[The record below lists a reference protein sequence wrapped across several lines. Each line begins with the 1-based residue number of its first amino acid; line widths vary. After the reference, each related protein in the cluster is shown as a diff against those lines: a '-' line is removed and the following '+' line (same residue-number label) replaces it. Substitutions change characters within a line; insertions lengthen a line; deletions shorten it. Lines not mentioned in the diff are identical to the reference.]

1 MTYEEAIALIKSG
14 KPLSK
19 KTIWDITDL
28 GYALYYGKQGLERDP
43 YKGMELYK
51 YSAEH
56 GDAVAEYN
64 LGLAYDEGIGVEEID
79 WDKAAYWYERAAS
92 KGRTDAMVN
101 LAWLLYH
108 GLVEWENNNRDRKLD
123 KKQAVSW
130 YRKAAKKGDMLAI
143 AHLGDCY
150 FYGDGVRRN
159 RPLGFKLIQQA
170 AEAGESFAQYEL
182 SLRYLNGDFV
192 EQNYDKEF
200 YWLQKAATQGHASAQ
215 NNLGVCYSLGR
226 GTPIDHDKA
235 VVLYKRAARKKDE
248 MAASNLGECYEKGE
262 GVEVNPREAL
272 RWYRLA
278 KRWGNEDVDEAI
290 ARMKQVVKKMP

>member
-1 MTYEEAIALIKSG
+1 M
-14 KPLSK
+14 
-19 KTIWDITDL
+19 
-28 GYALYYGKQGLERDP
+28 
-43 YKGMELYK
+43 
-51 YSAEH
+51 
-56 GDAVAEYN
+56 
-64 LGLAYDEGIGVEEID
+64 
-79 WDKAAYWYERAAS
+79 
-92 KGRTDAMVN
+92 
-101 LAWLLYH
+101 
-108 GLVEWENNNRDRKLD
+108 
-123 KKQAVSW
+123 
-130 YRKAAKKGDMLAI
+130 
-143 AHLGDCY
+143 
-150 FYGDGVRRN
+150 
-159 RPLGFKLIQQA
+159 
-170 AEAGESFAQYEL
+170 
-182 SLRYLNGDFV
+182 

-235 VVLYKRAARKKDE
+235 VVLYKRAARNKDE